1 MARRRR
7 RRDRHA
13 VALTTPPTSQ
23 TPTPP
28 RPGRPEYRKV
38 WAWVSIAVIPLLVGG
53 AIALYSARLAL
64 DQAGEQEAHAQSGAN
79 RAEDADLARSPA
91 VLARVRPTYSG
102 PNWVWVFPQVLDE
115 ATVAEL
121 AGPSRQWFETEG
133 ARLSQEQI
141 VAIGERATA
150 RIRELGGVLGAW
162 GYVGQQRK
170 STTTHL
176 VSLVGNRREKVRIVD
191 IRARVLEKSPRLDG
205 TLLLYLG
212 EGVDDVEQVGV
223 DLDDPSGRLTATTA
237 DGVTKP
243 LLDTKSL
250 SLDKGE
256 EVGLEIT
263 ALSAAHSYRWEL
275 ELTVEHGTATRET
288 VRVRAD
294 GTTDGPTFHTTAW
307 DSDSTYTGGVYRRD
321 NGTYALVRQE

>member
-23 TPTPP
+23 NPTPP
-28 RPGRPEYRKV
+28 RPEHRKV

-64 DQAGEQEAHAQSGAN
+64 DQAGEQEARAQSGAN
-79 RAEDADLARSPA
+79 VAEDADLARSPA
-91 VLARVRPTYSG
+91 VLARARSTYPG
-102 PNWVWVFPQVLDE
+102 PNWVWAFPQAFDE
-115 ATVAEL
+115 ATLAEL

-133 ARLSQEQI
+133 VRLPQEQ
-141 VAIGERATA
+141 VSAIGERATA
-150 RIRELGGVLGAW
+150 RKQELGGVLGAW
-162 GYVGQQRK
+162 SYVGQQRK

-176 VSLVGNRREKVRIVD
+176 VSLVGNRRERVRVVE

-223 DLDDPSGRLTATTA
+223 DLDDPAGRLTATTA

-243 LLDTKSL
+243 LLDTKSMT
-250 SLDKGE
+250 LDKGE

-263 ALSAAHSYRWEL
+263 AMSAAHSYRWEL
-275 ELTVEHGTATRET
+275 ELTVEHGTVNRET

-294 GTTDGPTFHTTAW
+294 GTAGGPAFHTTAW
-307 DSDSTYTGGVYRRD
+307 DSDGAYTGGVYRRD
-321 NGTYALVRQE
+321 NGTYALVPRNGR

>member
-1 MARRRR
+1 MPADGTGEAGVRWRPIRYRRCMARRRR

-212 EGVDDVEQVGV
+212 EGVDDVEPGGRRPGRPVRPAHRHHGGRCHEAVAGHEEHVPGQGRGGRAGDHRAVG
-223 DLDDPSGRLTATTA
+223 R
-237 DGVTKP
+237 P
-243 LLDTKSL
+243 LLP
-250 SLDKGE
+250 
-256 EVGLEIT
+256 VG
-263 ALSAAHSYRWEL
+263 A
-275 ELTVEHGTATRET
+275 
-288 VRVRAD
+288 
-294 GTTDGPTFHTTAW
+294 
-307 DSDSTYTGGVYRRD
+307 
-321 NGTYALVRQE
+321 